1 MAALPASEQL
11 DWNNN
16 IYVVATIRILLV
28 IGVAYLIKI
37 LYSLMPFMWGTRIAS
52 AAHGRPSL

>member
-1 MAALPASEQL
+1 MPALPASQQL

-16 IYVVATIRILLV
+16 IYVLATIRILLV

-37 LYSLMPFMWGTRIAS
+37 LCSLMPFMWGTRTAS
-52 AAHGRPSL
+52 VAHGRPSL